1 MRNTWAFCGPMA
13 MIKEMLSTMPAV
25 KVGRLKTMKNLL
37 RGGCEWAGVCA
48 KQAFN

>member
-1 MRNTWAFCGPMA
+1 MA

-37 RGGCEWAGVCA
+37 RGRLRMGWSVRQTGI
-48 KQAFN
+48 